1 MPQGRYQLSRG
12 DPSGSLV
19 FAAGTVVPSA
29 GQPLSSATL
38 GGAWKVACW
47 GTAGVN
53 PAWHLVTCFSAETAS
68 RPRAPPLPS
77 SAVKVARRPASPV
90 QNAPTT
96 VEVSIVMPCL
106 NEVETLA
113 ACIAEAREAI
123 AKGGYTAEIIVA
135 DNGSTDGSQLLARE
149 LGATVVDVQRKG
161 YGSALIGG
169 IDAAQ
174 GRFVVMGDADA
185 SYDFAAIAPLIARLR
200 EGYDLVV
207 GNRFLGGIE
216 PGAMPWSHRW
226 LGNPV
231 LSSINKM
238 FFHAPVGDTHC
249 GLRAF
254 TKDAYEKMRLRAT
267 GMEFASEMVIKAS
280 LNGMRIT
287 EVPVVLRPDGRS
299 RPPHLRTWRD
309 GWRHLRFML
318 LFSPRWLFLYPGL
331 ALLIAGVLVGTVLET
346 GSKKIGPVTF
356 DIHTLLL
363 AGFACLIGYQLV
375 VFAVFTK
382 VFAMQQGFHPP
393 NPSYRAMFRYVKL
406 ETGLAIGGVMLLLGV
421 AGTVAAVSS
430 WGAVGFG
437 DLDPRVTM
445 REVIPAAVLLT
456 LGVQTIFASFFLS
469 ILGIDS
475 EPDSR

>member
-1 MPQGRYQLSRG
+1 
-12 DPSGSLV
+12 
-19 FAAGTVVPSA
+19 
-29 GQPLSSATL
+29 
-38 GGAWKVACW
+38 
-47 GTAGVN
+47 
-53 PAWHLVTCFSAETAS
+53 
-68 RPRAPPLPS
+68 
-77 SAVKVARRPASPV
+77 
-90 QNAPTT
+90 
-96 VEVSIVMPCL
+96 MPCL

-123 AKGGYTAEIIVA
+123 SKGGYTAEIIVA
-135 DNGSTDGSQLLARE
+135 DNGSTDGSQLVARE
-149 LGATVVDVQRKG
+149 LGAKVVDVQRKG

-169 IDAAQ
+169 IDSAQ

-185 SYDFAAIAPLIARLR
+185 SYDFAAIAPLIAKLR
-200 EGYDLVV
+200 DGYDLVV

-254 TKDAYEKMRLRAT
+254 TKGAYEKMRLRAT

-280 LNGMRIT
+280 LKGMRIT

-331 ALLIAGVLVGTVLET
+331 ALLVVGLGLSALLVAGPLRVGGVRL
-346 GSKKIGPVTF
+346 
-356 DIHTLLL
+356 DIHTMLV
-363 AGFACLIGYQLV
+363 AGFLALLGYQLV
-375 VFAVFTK
+375 LFAVFTK
-382 VFAMQQGFHPP
+382 MFAIREGFHPP
-393 NPSYRAMFRYVKL
+393 HPALQTLLRYITL
-406 ETGLAIGGVMLLLGV
+406 EVGLLAGALMALGGLV
-421 AGTVAAVSS
+421 ALVLAVTS
-430 WGAVGFG
+430 WQSVGFG
-437 DLDPRVTM
+437 NLNPSTTM
-445 REVIPAAVLLT
+445 REVIPAVVLLS
-456 LGVQTIFASFFLS
+456 LGTQTIFASFFISILS
-469 ILGIDS
+469 IDLS
-475 EPDSR
+475 

>member
-1 MPQGRYQLSRG
+1 M
-12 DPSGSLV
+12 
-19 FAAGTVVPSA
+19 
-29 GQPLSSATL
+29 
-38 GGAWKVACW
+38 
-47 GTAGVN
+47 
-53 PAWHLVTCFSAETAS
+53 
-68 RPRAPPLPS
+68 
-77 SAVKVARRPASPV
+77 KVARRPASPV
-90 QNAPTT
+90 QNAPVA

-106 NEVETLA
+106 NEVETLG

-135 DNGSTDGSQLLARE
+135 DNGSADGSQLVARE
-149 LGATVVDVQRKG
+149 LGAKVVDVQRKG

-185 SYDFAAIAPLIARLR
+185 SYDFGAIAPLIAKLR
-200 EGYDLVV
+200 DGYDLVV

-216 PGAMPWSHRW
+216 AGAMPWSHRW

-280 LNGMRIT
+280 LKGMRIT

-331 ALLIAGVLVGTVLET
+331 ALLVIGLGLSALLIAGPLR
-346 GSKKIGPVTF
+346 IGGVRL
-356 DIHTLLL
+356 DIHTMLV
-363 AGFACLIGYQLV
+363 AGFLALLGYQLV
-375 VFAVFTK
+375 LFAVFTK
-382 VFAMQQGFHPP
+382 MFAIREGFHPP
-393 NPSYRAMFRYVKL
+393 HPALQTLLRYITL
-406 ETGLAIGGVMLLLGV
+406 EVGLLAGALMALGGLV
-421 AGTVAAVSS
+421 ALVLAVTS
-430 WGAVGFG
+430 WQSVGFG
-437 DLDPRVTM
+437 NLNPSTTM
-445 REVIPAAVLLT
+445 REVIPAVVLLS
-456 LGVQTIFASFFLS
+456 LGTQTIFASFFISILS
-469 ILGIDS
+469 IDLS
-475 EPDSR
+475 